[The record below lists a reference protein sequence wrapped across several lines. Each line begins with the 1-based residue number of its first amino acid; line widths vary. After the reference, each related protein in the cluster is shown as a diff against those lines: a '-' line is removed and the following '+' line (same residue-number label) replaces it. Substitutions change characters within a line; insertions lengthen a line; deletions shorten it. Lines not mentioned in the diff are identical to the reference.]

1 MEYIEVTGKSVEEAI
16 TNACTKL
23 GIPSDKLDY
32 EVIDKGNS
40 GFLGIF
46 NSKPAKIKARE
57 KQEEPEVNSVE
68 TPKKSEAPVHA
79 EKKFEKKADNFK
91 KAEPKKEFKAES
103 KKEYKPADNHKNA
116 EVKEAPKAEEKPK
129 AEPFTAEQKEVIK
142 KDIKEF
148 LNNMFGAMSMEVKAD
163 ITFDDE
169 ENSVNVDLSG
179 DNMGVLIGK
188 RGQTLDSIQYLTSLV
203 INKNSEKYVRV
214 KLDTENYRKRRKET
228 LESLAKNI
236 AYKVKRSRRPVS
248 LEPMNPYERRIIH
261 SALQADKFVSTRSE
275 GEEPFRHV
283 VVYLERENNNRY
295 NR

>member
-116 EVKEAPKAEEKPK
+116 EVKEAPKAEEPK
-129 AEPFTAEQKEVIK
+129 AESAE
-142 KDIKEF
+142 
-148 LNNMFGAMSMEVKAD
+148 
-163 ITFDDE
+163 
-169 ENSVNVDLSG
+169 
-179 DNMGVLIGK
+179 
-188 RGQTLDSIQYLTSLV
+188 
-203 INKNSEKYVRV
+203 
-214 KLDTENYRKRRKET
+214 
-228 LESLAKNI
+228 
-236 AYKVKRSRRPVS
+236 
-248 LEPMNPYERRIIH
+248 
-261 SALQADKFVSTRSE
+261 
-275 GEEPFRHV
+275 
-283 VVYLERENNNRY
+283 
-295 NR
+295 

>member
-57 KQEEPEVNSVE
+57 KQEEPVVE
-68 TPKKSEAPVHA
+68 QVKAQEPKNAIEAPVNT

-91 KAEPKKEFKAES
+91 KAEPKKEFKAEPKKEF

-116 EVKEAPKAEEKPK
+116 EVKEAPKAEEQPK

-148 LNNMFGAMSMEVKAD
+148 LNNMFGAMNMEVKAD

-188 RGQTLDSIQYLTSLV
+188 RGQTLDSLQYLISLV
-203 INKNSEKYVRV
+203 ANKEGGKYFRV
-214 KLDTENYRKRRKET
+214 KLDTENYRERRKAT

-236 AYKVKRSRRPVS
+236 AYKVKRTRRPVS

-261 SALQADKFVSTRSE
+261 SALQNDKYVSTKSE

-283 VVYLERENNNRY
+283 VVFMKKQ
-295 NR
+295 

>member
-57 KQEEPEVNSVE
+57 KQEESVVE
-68 TPKKSEAPVHA
+68 QVKAEESKKSIEAPVHT

-116 EVKEAPKAEEKPK
+116 EVKEAPKVEEKPK

-142 KDIKEF
+142 KDIQTF
-148 LNNMFGAMSMEVKAD
+148 LNNMFGAMNMEVKAD

-261 SALQADKFVSTRSE
+261 SALQADKYVSTHSE
-275 GEEPFRHV
+275 GEEPYRRV
-283 VVYLERENNNRY
+283 VVTLARK
-295 NR
+295 